1 MAPRILLLTLLM
13 LSSPFVRAQKTE
25 VFSGPEVHF
34 RLGEELFNNGK
45 WNAAVTEFNQYLERG
60 TDVNMRADAQYYIA
74 IGKLRAAHSDG
85 EAGVLEYLRNNP
97 GSYKNNSANLALGD
111 FYFLQGKYSRALPYY
126 KQTDPSA
133 IAFEERDRLRFH
145 TGYCQ
150 VMGRRYEDAKNTLEP
165 LVKSNSEYEM
175 RATYYY
181 GYACYYTGDY
191 PKALESFRSIE
202 ETGPQSLRF
211 FMAQIYYMKGDY
223 QKAIGYLEKSTAASF
238 RSRSLFLKGKCHYRV
253 NEFESAADAFT
264 RSGFTPDSIE
274 RQETYEVG
282 YTYFRVKQYNDA
294 VRWLQLIANSGD
306 SLAQTAS
313 HNLAE
318 AFLKLGRKQEA
329 YNAFF
334 EAQRSDFNRKVQENA
349 MLNYAKLAI
358 ELGFPKVAINYLQKF
373 TSQFP
378 QSPDKREAQKLLA
391 TLFLSS
397 DDYRTA
403 IGVLESIGDM
413 DENARETYQKVTLL
427 QGQKYFRD
435 RDYEAALQLFNKSLK
450 VGGDRRFTGEA
461 AFWKAEILQ
470 SRSEYPDAL
479 QLYQR
484 FAETPECRSLG
495 YFPLVYYGM
504 GYCRFKQRMFAEASV
519 LFNQY
524 REAARSGTY
533 QEDIYTDAMA
543 RLGDSYFMIR
553 KLPEALESYA
563 YVSGKKGPAADYALF
578 QKGMIYGFTRESQ
591 QKIATMRRIPNE
603 FPESPFVPDAIFEMA
618 SEQLNIGQA
627 KEAERN
633 LMYLVQDFQ
642 GRLIVKKAY
651 QTLGQLYYK
660 QEKDDKAI
668 EMYKKLALEFPGT
681 PEAQKAVEKIEK
693 IYKENGKGAE
703 YLSWI
708 ATVPNISVSA
718 SRRDSIVYTSAYNL
732 WERKD
737 YDGAIR
743 EFNRYLTDFRDGFF
757 VVPAQYHLAFSYE
770 KKKQPEQALPYYQ
783 KVANAAASEYTEQ
796 SLLAIADIM
805 GRSNANCATLLP
817 YLEKLEQVTSSRDNL
832 LYAVH
837 KQMRCALATNQNN
850 TAERKA
856 EQLLGL
862 DYTKPEMIS
871 EALLVLGRIRYEQ
884 REFQKS
890 LELLQRNFNK
900 YDNQYAAEAKY
911 YEALTLYSMD
921 SLSAAKKSVFQF
933 NNQFSGYDLWLAK
946 SFLLLGDIYVKMN
959 DLFSAKATWNS
970 VIANFSD
977 MPEIVSEARRKLESL
992 NQSAPAQNAPG
1003 GGE

>member
-1 MAPRILLLTLLM
+1 MPLRILFLTFLM
-13 LSSPFVRAQKTE
+13 LGATAIRAQKTE
-25 VFSGPEVHF
+25 LFTGPDVHF
-34 RLGEELFNNGK
+34 RLGEELFNSGK
-45 WNAAVTEFNQYLERG
+45 WNAAVTEFGRYLDQGSDE
-60 TDVNMRADAQYYIA
+60 NMRADARYYVA
-74 IGKLRAAHSDG
+74 ISKLRASHSDG
-85 EAGVLEYLRNNP
+85 EAAVLEYLSNNP
-97 GSYKNNSANLALGD
+97 GSYKTNSANLALGD
-111 FYFLQGKYSRALPYY
+111 YYFMQGKYSRALPYY
-126 KQTDPSA
+126 KQTDPAA
-133 IAFEERDRLRFH
+133 IAFAERDRLRFH

-150 VMGRRYEDAKNTLEP
+150 VMARRYEDAKTMLEP

-191 PKALESFRSIE
+191 QKALESFRSIE
-202 ETGPQSLRF
+202 EIGPQSLRY

-223 QKAIGYLEKSTAASF
+223 QKAIGYLEKSTSASF

-282 YTYFRVKQYNDA
+282 YTFFKVRQYNDA

-318 AFLKLGRKQEA
+318 SFLKLGRKQDA

-391 TLFLSS
+391 SLFLSS

-403 IGVLESIGDM
+403 ISILESIGEM
-413 DENARETYQKVTLL
+413 DDNARETYQKVTLY

-450 VGGDRRFTGEA
+450 VGSDRRLQGEA
-461 AFWKAEILQ
+461 SFWKAEILQ
-470 SRSEYPDAL
+470 TRGEYPDAM
-479 QLYQR
+479 QYYQR
-484 FAETPECRSLG
+484 FAETPECRNLN

-504 GYCRFKQRMFAEASV
+504 GYCRFRQRMFAEASA

-524 REAARSGTY
+524 RNAARSGTY

-553 KLPEALESYA
+553 KLSEALESYA

-591 QKIATMRRIPNE
+591 QKIATMKRIPNE

-668 EMYKKLALEFPGT
+668 DMYKKLALEYPGT
-681 PEAQKAVEKIEK
+681 PEAQKAIEKIEK
-693 IYKENGKGAE
+693 IYRENGRGSE
-703 YLSWI
+703 YLSWV

-718 SRRDSIVYTSAYNL
+718 SRRDSIVYASAFNL

-743 EFNRYLTDFRDGFF
+743 EFNRYLTDFKDGFF
-757 VVPAQYHLAFSYE
+757 LIPAEYHLAYSYE
-770 KKKQPEQALPYYQ
+770 RKKQPDQALPYYQ
-783 KVANAAASEYTEQ
+783 KVANAAASEYSEQ

-805 GRSNANCATLLP
+805 GRNTSSCAALLP
-817 YLEKLEQVTSSRDNL
+817 YLEKLEQATGSRDNL
-832 LYAVH
+832 LYSVH
-837 KQMRCALATNQNN
+837 KQMRCALSTNQAA

-884 REFQKS
+884 REFN
-890 LELLQRNFNK
+890 LALDLFQRNFNK
-900 YDNQYAAEAKY
+900 FDNQYAAESKY
-911 YEALTLYSMD
+911 FEALTLYSMD
-921 SLSAAKKSVFQF
+921 SLSTAKKSVFQF
-933 NNQFSGYDLWLAK
+933 NNQFSSYDLWLAK
-946 SFLLLGDIYVKMN
+946 SFLLLGDIYLKMGDN
-959 DLFSAKATWNS
+959 FSAKATWNS
-970 VIANFSD
+970 VIANFND
-977 MPEIVSEARRKLESL
+977 MPEIVAEAKRKLDGL
-992 NQSAPAQNAPG
+992 NQAPNIKEESG